1 MERRQI
7 CEESAAILGGRRGS
21 VDAEKLDALS
31 PAGALDGTPRGAMSH
46 IDNFPRCQA
55 GRAQLSRRPGIA
67 DARRKLQGSTTK
79 DGKRLH
85 ITGEFNRVGDTT
97 DRIEWRTETN
107 DGPRAVVWTRAAG
120 MKIGRNET

>member
-1 MERRQI
+1 VD
-7 CEESAAILGGRRGS
+7 AAI
-21 VDAEKLDALS
+21 VDASE
-31 PAGALDGTPRGAMSH
+31 PADALDGAARKAMSH
-46 IDNFPRCQA
+46 IDNFPRHQT

-120 MKIGRNET
+120 LKIGRCQKKVVDYKNI